1 MSMTLD
7 DYSFSLDNPI
17 HFEGFLGCEPMR
29 KGAGNLRVSVE
40 AGHNHDRMVRC
51 IVSLFHIRLFASCL
65 ACLEFRAARWEPL
78 AAAARACCEAFC
90 CGAWFL
96 RVCGV

>member
-17 HFEGFLGCEPMR
+17 HFEGFLGCQPMR

-40 AGHNHDRMVRC
+40 AGHSHDRMVRC
-51 IVSLFHIRLFASCL
+51 IVSLNHTSVCVVLGVLGVSQ
-65 ACLEFRAARWEPL
+65 WEPL
-78 AAAARACCEAFC
+78 AAAMCACCETFLLWCMVFC
-90 CGAWFL
+90 V
-96 RVCGV
+96 VCGV